1 MSSLTGSPCITAFYA
16 VFTFCLSFGLCSNR
30 AACGSSVSPEQC
42 GFSDSLLQW
51 LSLAAL
57 DLGPSFNTVSE
68 TTPRAAK
75 LSQGAGLLGLFQQE
89 GTVCSLARS
98 SLGF

>member
-16 VFTFCLSFGLCSNR
+16 VFTFCLSFGLCSNG

-42 GFSDSLLQW
+42 GFSDSLLQL

-68 TTPRAAK
+68 TPHAAK

-89 GTVCSLARS
+89 ETVCSLARS